1 MIFWNIMNSPQ
12 RSEGTVGFFDS
23 GVGGLTIVS
32 AVLERIPDLSTS
44 HLGDNARAPYGNLEE
59 EEIFS
64 NTVRGVRWLL
74 DAGCPL
80 VVVACNTAS
89 AQVLRRI
96 QREILPREF
105 SGRRVLGVFR
115 PSADALFGHYKRG
128 HIGIVGTTA
137 TVRSGAYTRECRNL
151 RSDVA
156 VTEVAA
162 PALVPLIE
170 RGITTGPAVEE
181 SVRQAADELLRRD
194 SDIDTV
200 LLACTHFPLVADTFS
215 KTLPPNVR
223 VVIQGPIV
231 AASLEQYLL
240 RHPEI
245 DSLISRTARRTYNSL
260 L

>member
-1 MIFWNIMNSPQ
+1 MNSP
-12 RSEGTVGFFDS
+12 RLLEGSVGFFDS
-23 GVGGLTIVS
+23 GVGGLTILS
-32 AVLERIPDLSTS
+32 AVLERVPDLSTAY
-44 HLGDNARAPYGNLEE
+44 LGDNARLPYGNLEE
-59 EEIFS
+59 EEIFG

-89 AQVLRRI
+89 AQALRRI

-105 SGRRVLGVFR
+105 SSRRVLGVIR
-115 PSADALFGHYKRG
+115 PSAEELVGQSKRG

-151 RSDVA
+151 RPDVV

-162 PALVPLIE
+162 PALVPQIE
-170 RGITTGPAVEE
+170 RGITTGPEIEETVRGAVG
-181 SVRQAADELLRRD
+181 ELIRRD

-215 KTLPPNVR
+215 KTLPYNVR
-223 VVIQGPIV
+223 MVIQGPIV
-231 AASLEQYLL
+231 AASLQQYLL

-260 L
+260 S